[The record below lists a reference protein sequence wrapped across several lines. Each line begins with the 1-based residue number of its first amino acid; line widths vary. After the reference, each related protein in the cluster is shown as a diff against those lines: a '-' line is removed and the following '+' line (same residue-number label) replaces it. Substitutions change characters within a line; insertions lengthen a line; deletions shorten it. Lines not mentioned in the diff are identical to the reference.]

1 MDESYPTLKDF
12 QEYINKVGRAQAN
25 KVIEILG
32 EQNQFYEAFNTPIGR
47 ELLKDAVNRVDELN
61 RKIWKEEENDMERA
75 EFRVLKQLISRW
87 SKKIDAYVK
96 NLEVIKG
103 NGKL

>member
-75 EFRVLKQLISRW
+75 EFRVLKQLIGRW

>member
-61 RKIWKEEENDMERA
+61 RKIWKEEESDMERA